1 MNLKPLAI
9 ISMILVAVSIVGL
22 IIFRIGWV
30 TFIDSHEFGYK
41 YDKRSGEITPILT
54 EKGKIK
60 TGYVITPPIVVSVH
74 TIDLR
79 PVQVCINA
87 NSRILNCKLVRF
99 NPTGFKT
106 FIDWHGRGDYNTVT
120 NLKDILLSYAYDGSD
135 LSQYPFLSIT
145 KELKPDE
152 KGTMENNS
160 DKVFKADT
168 IKTEILVK

>member
-1 MNLKPLAI
+1 MDLKPWSIFSITI
-9 ISMILVAVSIVGL
+9 IVISLIGLLV
-22 IIFRIGWV
+22 FRVGWV

-54 EKGKIK
+54 ENGKIK

-99 NPTGFKT
+99 NPEGFRT
-106 FIDWHGRGDYNTVT
+106 FIDWHGRGNYDTGV

-135 LSQYPFLSIT
+135 LSQYPFLSIK

-152 KGTMENNS
+152 KSPMETNL
-160 DKVFKADT
+160 DKTFKADT
-168 IKTEILVK
+168 TAKANIK